1 MESNQQVNNIKT
13 LLILLALAST
23 TANAASL
30 KGGYWACVS
39 EDLFDQIG
47 MAAVKK
53 DKNAVKYLIKNGCFG
68 PKAGISISILD
79 TSWGTAKVR
88 AYVGNQAIVLWT
100 NTENIN
106 R

>member
-1 MESNQQVNNIKT
+1 MKT

-23 TANAASL
+23 TANAASI

-39 EDLFDQIG
+39 KDLFNQIT
-47 MAAVKK
+47 AATVKG
-53 DKNAVKYLIKNGCFG
+53 DVPAVKYLIKNGCFG
-68 PKAGISISILD
+68 PKAGIPISILD

>member
-1 MESNQQVNNIKT
+1 
-13 LLILLALAST
+13 
-23 TANAASL
+23 
-30 KGGYWACVS
+30 
-39 EDLFDQIG
+39 

-68 PKAGISISILD
+68 PKAGIPISVLN

>member
-1 MESNQQVNNIKT
+1 VESNQQVNNIKT

-68 PKAGISISILD
+68 PKAGIPISVLN

-88 AYVGNQAIVLWT
+88 AYVGNQAIVL
-100 NTENIN
+100 
-106 R
+106 

>member
-1 MESNQQVNNIKT
+1 MKT

-23 TANAASL
+23 TANAASI

-39 EDLFDQIG
+39 EDLFNQIT
-47 MAAVKK
+47 AATVKR
-53 DKNAVKYLIKNGCFG
+53 DVPAVKYLIKNGCFG
-68 PKAGISISILD
+68 PKAGISISILN

-88 AYVGNQAIVLWT
+88 AYLGNQAIVLWT